1 MQKICYYFISLLIIV
16 AISFTSIYAG
26 AVIVEFKGNPGKN
39 KVVIKW
45 STMSET
51 NCHEFQI
58 ERSLDR
64 NNFQKVGSVEASGNS
79 SDKKDYT
86 FEDNSVFKAASN
98 TFYYRIRICDF
109 GGKESLFSEIIS
121 VTPSVSG
128 VKHTWGSI
136 KALFR

>member
-1 MQKICYYFISLLIIV
+1 MQKICYYFISVLIIV

-51 NCHEFQI
+51 NCDEFQI